1 MRCPHCNKEGKSTVL
16 ESRPYDG
23 QVWRRRMC
31 PKCLKTFVSC
41 ETASPDMK
49 MPAQTQSK
57 HRLKDRKIKPEQ
69 HNLRWRSNER
79 E

>member
-1 MRCPHCNKEGKSTVL
+1 
-16 ESRPYDG
+16 
-23 QVWRRRMC
+23 
-31 PKCLKTFVSC
+31 
-41 ETASPDMK
+41 MK

-57 HRLKDRKIKPEQ
+57 YRLKDRKIKPEQ